1 MSDLNFVIF
10 KLGRSG
16 SSALSLALDQAEG
29 CCCISEI
36 LNDLSDKEVD
46 PSYFQ
51 SFIDERIRSIT
62 EASKIGF
69 TLNPFK
75 SPKIEHGFWK
85 FPKSHTKIV
94 FNLTRD
100 AFEQTV
106 SAWVSRKTQSWPG
119 SRRNSVQLKREIAK
133 IEEFLNNGYEIPE
146 EEIFTLLQKTRAE
159 TQKLKEFS
167 KAFAEI
173 NKAEFIEIDYRKIYQ
188 PPHSDIKT
196 IEKKLDLRLGRS
208 FLDPSLKVLPDYLLK
223 KISNFERLKEK
234 A

>member
-51 SFIDERIRSIT
+51 RFIDERIRSIT

-75 SPKIEHGFWK
+75 SPKIEHGFWR

-94 FNLTRD
+94 FNLTISIIFAGNDNKRNE
-100 AFEQTV
+100 FEMCD
-106 SAWVSRKTQSWPG
+106 
-119 SRRNSVQLKREIAK
+119 
-133 IEEFLNNGYEIPE
+133 
-146 EEIFTLLQKTRAE
+146 LL
-159 TQKLKEFS
+159 LP
-167 KAFAEI
+167 I
-173 NKAEFIEIDYRKIYQ
+173 N
-188 PPHSDIKT
+188 
-196 IEKKLDLRLGRS
+196 
-208 FLDPSLKVLPDYLLK
+208 
-223 KISNFERLKEK
+223 
-234 A
+234 